1 MILSFYDNDQEKVF
15 NGEFIRRLPKELH
28 KKALMRLMAIN
39 SAKEIEELQ
48 FPPSNR
54 LHKLLGD
61 RKNQWSIS
69 INDQYRICFKFENG
83 NATDVEIVDYHQE
96 RIIKK
101 TFNVHPGEILK
112 EYLDEMEISAYK
124 LSHATGISESNLS
137 ELING
142 KKNITA
148 RLSLLLGKFFG
159 FNEEYW
165 LRMQNHYDILEEK
178 KKIKTKLKSV
188 QIWGKS
194 KVAV

>member
-1 MILSFYDNDQEKVF
+1 M
-15 NGEFIRRLPKELH
+15 
-28 KKALMRLMAIN
+28 
-39 SAKEIEELQ
+39 
-48 FPPSNR
+48 
-54 LHKLLGD
+54 
-61 RKNQWSIS
+61 
-69 INDQYRICFKFENG
+69 
-83 NATDVEIVDYHQE
+83 
-96 RIIKK
+96 
-101 TFNVHPGEILK
+101 HPGEILK
-112 EYLDEMEISAYK
+112 EYLDEMEISAYR
-124 LSHATGISESNLS
+124 LARATGISESNLS

>member
-1 MILSFYDNDQEKVF
+1 ME
-15 NGEFIRRLPKELH
+15 
-28 KKALMRLMAIN
+28 
-39 SAKEIEELQ
+39 
-48 FPPSNR
+48 
-54 LHKLLGD
+54 
-61 RKNQWSIS
+61 
-69 INDQYRICFKFENG
+69 
-83 NATDVEIVDYHQE
+83 
-96 RIIKK
+96 K

-112 EYLDEMEISAYK
+112 EYLDEMEISAYR
-124 LSHATGISESNLS
+124 LARATGISESNLR

>member
-1 MILSFYDNDQEKVF
+1 
-15 NGEFIRRLPKELH
+15 
-28 KKALMRLMAIN
+28 MA
-39 SAKEIEELQ
+39 
-48 FPPSNR
+48 R
-54 LHKLLGD
+54 
-61 RKNQWSIS
+61 
-69 INDQYRICFKFENG
+69 
-83 NATDVEIVDYHQE
+83 
-96 RIIKK
+96 
-101 TFNVHPGEILK
+101 
-112 EYLDEMEISAYK
+112 
-124 LSHATGISESNLS
+124 ATGISESNLS

>member
-1 MILSFYDNDQEKVF
+1 LA
-15 NGEFIRRLPKELH
+15 R
-28 KKALMRLMAIN
+28 
-39 SAKEIEELQ
+39 
-48 FPPSNR
+48 
-54 LHKLLGD
+54 
-61 RKNQWSIS
+61 
-69 INDQYRICFKFENG
+69 
-83 NATDVEIVDYHQE
+83 
-96 RIIKK
+96 
-101 TFNVHPGEILK
+101 
-112 EYLDEMEISAYK
+112 
-124 LSHATGISESNLS
+124 ATGISESNLS

>member
-39 SAKEIEELQ
+39 SAKEIE
-48 FPPSNR
+48 
-54 LHKLLGD
+54 
-61 RKNQWSIS
+61 
-69 INDQYRICFKFENG
+69 
-83 NATDVEIVDYHQE
+83 VDYHQE